1 MFEFERSQLVK
12 LWKVPNAC
20 NHAVLSSHEN
30 AAPWAFDWFRAVS
43 CVTAVVLCWIT
54 GALAFRLNWNGMCW
68 NLFFFDKVKSFW
80 SRVCFSQNIIS
91 CMTSWDEVLFRWCC
105 CQTGAG
111 REACQSKDLPTLFTS
126 PVNSRV
132 FDPSAFFLEKTK
144 TVTTED
150 QTVSVRRA
158 SLVAQTVSRFDR
170 ACFLTK
176 CGLI

>member
-1 MFEFERSQLVK
+1 ME
-12 LWKVPNAC
+12 
-20 NHAVLSSHEN
+20 
-30 AAPWAFDWFRAVS
+30 
-43 CVTAVVLCWIT
+43 CVVCL
-54 GALAFRLNWNGMCW
+54 
-68 NLFFFDKVKSFW
+68 FFDKVKSFW

-91 CMTSWDEVLFRWCC
+91 CMTSLDEVLFRWCC

-111 REACQSKDLPTLFTS
+111 RETCQSEELPTLFTS

-132 FDPSAFFLEKTK
+132 FDPFVPPEKTE

-150 QTVSVRRA
+150 QTGSVRRA